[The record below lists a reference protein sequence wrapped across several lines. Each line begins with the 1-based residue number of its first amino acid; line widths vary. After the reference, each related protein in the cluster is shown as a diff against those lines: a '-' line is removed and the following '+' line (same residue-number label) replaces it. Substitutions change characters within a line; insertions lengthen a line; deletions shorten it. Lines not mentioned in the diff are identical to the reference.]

1 MGYSRTGTRCRLARA
16 GSFVPSPLGL
26 TLVHFQWRDFRRYAK
41 TTGVFP
47 FLRYLSPLA
56 ALAVVIL
63 FAFGQEEA
71 ASPQVRAYVGA
82 RIIPVSAPDI
92 IDGVMIVKGDTI
104 TAVGKRGEISI
115 PAGAEVIDASGKV
128 LFPGL
133 ICTHSHIGKVQGGDR
148 SAPIQPEVRVLDS
161 IDVLDSTFE
170 KARAGGIT
178 MVNIMSGSG
187 HLLSGQ
193 TIYLK
198 LRDGNTIEALAL
210 RDENGE
216 MAGGIK
222 MANGTNSIRDSA
234 PFPGTRGK
242 SAALVREQFLKAQRY
257 RAKMAAGGD
266 QAPER
271 DLAMEALVEVL
282 EGKRVVHHHTHRHDD
297 ILTVL
302 RLQKEFGFKVVLH
315 HVSDAWK
322 VADEIA
328 EADVPCSIIFLDSP
342 GGKLEARDIEWRNGA
357 ELEKR
362 GVLTAFHT
370 DDPINDSRW
379 FLRSAGLAVRAGM
392 SRQKAL
398 EAVTLAGAEMLDQAE
413 STGSLTAGKKADF
426 VILNGDPLSV
436 YTRVL
441 ETHVEGK
448 KVFDLGDPKD
458 RLWAEGGFGAGH
470 QRRAAGCC
478 LFK

>member
-1 MGYSRTGTRCRLARA
+1 
-16 GSFVPSPLGL
+16 
-26 TLVHFQWRDFRRYAK
+26 
-41 TTGVFP
+41 VFSS
-47 FLRYLSPLA
+47 LRYFPPLL
-56 ALAVVIL
+56 ALAVVIAL
-63 FAFGQEEA
+63 ASGFGQETK
-71 ASPQVRAYVGA
+71 PVVRAYVGA
-82 RIIPVSAPDI
+82 RIIPVTAADI
-92 IDGVMIVKGDTI
+92 PDGVMIVKGDAI
-104 TAVGKRGEISI
+104 AAVGKRGDVAI
-115 PAGAEVIDASGKV
+115 PAGAEVIDLKGKI
-128 LFPGL
+128 LFPGM
-133 ICTHSHIGKVQGGDR
+133 ICTHSHIGRVEGGDR

-161 IDVLDSTFE
+161 VDVLDSSLE
-170 KARAGGIT
+170 KARAGGLT
-178 MVNIMSGSG
+178 LVNIMSGSG

-198 LRDGNTIEALAL
+198 LRDGNTIEDLAV
-210 RDENGE
+210 RNKDGSV
-216 MAGGIK
+216 AGGIK
-222 MANGTNSIRDSA
+222 MANGTNSISGS

-242 SAALVREQFLKAQRY
+242 SAALVREQFLKAQQY
-257 RAKMAAGGD
+257 REKLAKGGD
-266 QAPER
+266 DAPER

-302 RLQKEFGFKVVLH
+302 RLRKEFGFRVVLH
-315 HVSDAWK
+315 HVSEAWK

-328 EADVPCSIIFLDSP
+328 EAKVSCSIIFLDSP
-342 GGKLEARDIEWRNGA
+342 GGKLEARDIEWKNGA

-362 GVLTAFHT
+362 GVPTAFHT

-398 EAVTLAGAEMLDQAE
+398 EAVTIAGAEMMDLADK
-413 STGSLTAGKKADF
+413 TGSLTAGKQADF

-448 KVFDLGDPKD
+448 KVFDLDDPKD

-470 QRRAAGCC
+470 RRKAEGCC
-478 LFK
+478 FTK